1 MEKLL
6 QKEAPEESGAV
17 RNENQRSSR
26 MRRDFFIHATSA
38 ENYLI
43 VQKTVKSLWRNL
55 EWKVYEYLYC
65 L

>member
-26 MRRDFFIHATSA
+26 MRRDFFYPCNFCRKLFDCS
-38 ENYLI
+38 ENSKVVMEEFRI
-43 VQKTVKSLWRNL
+43 ESL
-55 EWKVYEYLYC
+55 
-65 L
+65 